1 MPSFLACSRTGTG
14 DTNSARRES
23 AGAESERRNLG
34 DCVEEAQFSRSN
46 SRVIVTL
53 PSGKVF
59 SQQAEPRA
67 PWRRALLSRDHTP
80 PHGG

>member
-34 DCVEEAQFSRSN
+34 DCGRGA
-46 SRVIVTL
+46 
-53 PSGKVF
+53 VF
-59 SQQAEPRA
+59 SEQQSGNCHTAVREGLLSAGRA
-67 PWRRALLSRDHTP
+67 PSAVASRAAHGTTRRVKR
-80 PHGG
+80 

>member
-23 AGAESERRNLG
+23 AGAESERRIWAT
-34 DCVEEAQFSRSN
+34 VEEAQFSRSN

-67 PWRRALLSRDHTP
+67 PWRRALLTG